1 MAISKDLFL
10 SILSMDAYNRG
21 CSAGLGDT
29 GVGDLDGLGETG
41 YVGNARI
48 LARPSGTDL
57 AGWQDAGFYALAYEI
72 AAEVGAGVDRLLA
85 GDTVIACRGAAA
97 AGAGAGAGR
106 TGFVRPRSPTPSAPA
121 RLRPGAGRGNPGR
134 ADRCGSRPPAA

>member
-72 AAEVGAGVDRLLA
+72 AAEVGAGVDRLAA

-97 AGAGAGAGR
+97 AGR

-121 RLRPGAGRGNPGR
+121 RLRFGAGRGNPGR
-134 ADRCGSRPPAA
+134 ADRCRSRPPAV